1 MNVNTLNLLASS
13 FFWMK
18 FSDKRC
24 HFTRSE
30 QTSDDGLLSA
40 PSQKVIESNSF
51 PLIHNPLE
59 DQVQGAIT
67 WSAIFR
73 PTDSRVLSEA
83 VAS

>member
-1 MNVNTLNLLASS
+1 MISDLCVILILAADL
-13 FFWMK
+13 FLCV
-18 FSDKRC
+18 C

-30 QTSDDGLLSA
+30 QTSDDGLLTA

-59 DQVQGAIT
+59 DQVQEAIT